1 MKSSVFT
8 IIGFLMF
15 FIGVIALVLS
25 LIGLRLSFLSF
36 VDDNATVGLVVKLSL
51 IIIGLMMVYLT
62 KTITVDRLEA

>member
-62 KTITVDRLEA
+62 KTITEDRLEA